1 MKDLI
6 ELVVKNLVDNPDQV
20 VVTAKDTGRSTCY
33 EVKVAKEDMGKVIGK
48 HGKMAKA
55 IRTVVKA
62 VANKEHNRISV
73 EFVG

>member
-1 MKDLI
+1 MLWS
-6 ELVVKNLVDNPDQV
+6 
-20 VVTAKDTGRSTCY
+20 TFAKD
-33 EVKVAKEDMGKVIGK
+33 DMGKVIGK

>member
-1 MKDLI
+1 MKELI
-6 ELVVKNLVDNPDQV
+6 ELVIKNLVDNPDQV
-20 VVTAKDTGRSTCY
+20 VMNTKNIGKSTCY

-62 VANKEHNRISV
+62 VANKEHNKISV

>member
-1 MKDLI
+1 MKELI
-6 ELVVKNLVDNPDQV
+6 ELVIKNLVDNPDQV
-20 VVTAKDTGRSTCY
+20 VINTKNVGKSTCY

-62 VANKEHNRISV
+62 VANKEHNKISV

>member
-1 MKDLI
+1 MKELI
-6 ELVVKNLVDNPDQV
+6 ELVIKNLVDNPDQV
-20 VVTAKDTGRSTCY
+20 VINTKNIGKSTCY

-55 IRTVVKA
+55 IH
-62 VANKEHNRISV
+62 NKISV

>member
-1 MKDLI
+1 MEELI
-6 ELVVKNLVDNPDQV
+6 ELVIKNLVDNPDQV
-20 VVTAKDTGRSTCY
+20 VIKTKNMGKSTCY
-33 EVKVAKEDMGKVIGK
+33 EVQVAKDDMGKVIGK

>member
-1 MKDLI
+1 MKELI

-20 VVTAKDTGRSTCY
+20 VVSAKDMGKSTCY